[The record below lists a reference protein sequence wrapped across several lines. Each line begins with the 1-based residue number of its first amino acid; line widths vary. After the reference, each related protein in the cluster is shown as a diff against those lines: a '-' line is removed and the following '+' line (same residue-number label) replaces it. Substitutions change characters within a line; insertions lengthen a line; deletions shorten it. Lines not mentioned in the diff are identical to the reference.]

1 MGKGSRASIS
11 TSSLKAGATT
21 ASSPL
26 SSQHHTKFEEALSVK
41 EPKEK
46 LYWKGFSSSAKNRA
60 LFRTSYDD
68 IMEEPPYFILITT
81 YISYIILSFFGHVRD
96 FYGFRWNKKAFAHL
110 MPSNGYAALTSD
122 WDSFWTRNLKL
133 RIEDCFSV
141 PTSLVPGRT
150 VNLLERYTNDYCRT
164 FQYTGK
170 LKEAV
175 NLASYNYLGFAQSTG
190 PCADAV
196 EEVVHTHGLSS
207 CATRL
212 DTGSSDLHAKTE
224 ELVAEFVGKEACLL
238 VSMGYATNSTTIAGL
253 ASKGSLIISD
263 ELNHNSLVFGARL
276 SGAFIRVFKHN
287 DVEDLE
293 SVLRDAIS
301 QGQPRTHRP
310 WKNILVIVEGLYS
323 MEGTLCKLP
332 EIVELK
338 RKYKFYLY
346 VDEAHSI
353 GAIGPRGRGVCDY
366 FGVDTKEVDIL
377 MGTFTKSF
385 GAAGG
390 YICASKAIVDHLR
403 IYNHSSIYAEAMSPV
418 VLQQIYTSMWS
429 IMGRDGTGAGQERL
443 SRLAWNARYLGS
455 NLRKQGF
462 IIYGDRDS
470 PVIPLLL
477 FNPAKIP
484 AFSRECRKRG
494 LAVVVVGFPATSIV
508 ASRARFCVSAS
519 HTKED
524 LDFILRVVDE
534 VGDLLNLKM
543 SSRKALEMGMD
554 A

>member
-1 MGKGSRASIS
+1 MGKGSRSNITSKQDSRTASAFPS
-11 TSSLKAGATT
+11 DPATTT
-21 ASSPL
+21 ASSEKPYWRGFT
-26 SSQHHTKFEEALSVK
+26 SSE
-41 EPKEK
+41 
-46 LYWKGFSSSAKNRA
+46 KNRA
-60 LFRTSYDD
+60 LLKMDYDD
-68 IMEEPPYFILITT
+68 LMEEPPYFFLITT
-81 YISYIILSFFGHVRD
+81 YLSYIILSFFGHVRD

-122 WDSFWTRNLKL
+122 WDSFWTRNRNM
-133 RIEDCFSV
+133 RIDDCFSV

-150 VNLLERYTNDYCRT
+150 VHMLERYTNDYCRS
-164 FQYTGK
+164 FEFTGK
-170 LKEAV
+170 LKEVV
-175 NLASYNYLGFAQSTG
+175 NLSSYNYLGFAQSTG

-196 EEVVHTHGLSS
+196 EEVLHSHGLS
-207 CATRL
+207 CGGTRL
-212 DTGSSDLHAKTE
+212 ESGSLDLHTKTE
-224 ELVAEFVGKEACLL
+224 ELVAEFMGKESALL

-293 SVLRDAIS
+293 AVLRDAIS

-310 WKNILVIVEGLYS
+310 WKNILLIVEGLYS
-323 MEGTLCKLP
+323 MEGTLVKLP
-332 EIVELK
+332 EIIELRK
-338 RKYKFYLY
+338 KYKFILY
-346 VDEAHSI
+346 VDEAHSV

-366 FGVDTKEVDIL
+366 YGVDPNDVDIL

-390 YICASKAIVDHLR
+390 YICSSKAVIDHLR
-403 IYNHSSIYAEAMSPV
+403 MYNHSSVYGESISPV

-443 SRLAWNARYLGS
+443 SRLAWNARYLGTH
-455 NLRKQGF
+455 LRKMGF

-477 FNPAKIP
+477 FHPAKIP

-519 HTKED
+519 HTKDD
-524 LDFILRVVDE
+524 LDFVIRVVSE
-534 VGDLLNLKM
+534 VGDVLSLKM
-543 SSRKALEMGMD
+543 SSRTALENSIENTQ
-554 A
+554 

>member
-1 MGKGSRASIS
+1 M
-11 TSSLKAGATT
+11 
-21 ASSPL
+21 
-26 SSQHHTKFEEALSVK
+26 
-41 EPKEK
+41 
-46 LYWKGFSSSAKNRA
+46 
-60 LFRTSYDD
+60 
-68 IMEEPPYFILITT
+68 
-81 YISYIILSFFGHVRD
+81 
-96 FYGFRWNKKAFAHL
+96 
-110 MPSNGYAALTSD
+110 
-122 WDSFWTRNLKL
+122 
-133 RIEDCFSV
+133 

-150 VNLLERYTNDYCRT
+150 VNMLERVTNDYCRT
-164 FQYTGK
+164 FQFTGK
-170 LKEAV
+170 LKEVV
-175 NLASYNYLGFAQSTG
+175 NLSSYNYLGFAQSTG

-196 EEVVHTHGLSS
+196 EETVRTYGLSS
-207 CATRL
+207 CGTRL
-212 DTGSSDLHAKTE
+212 EAGSLDLHAKTE
-224 ELVAEFVGKEACLL
+224 ELVAEFMGKEAALL

-276 SGAFIRVFKHN
+276 SGAYIRVFKHN

-293 SVLRDAIS
+293 AVLRDAIS

-332 EIVELK
+332 ELIELK
-338 RKYKFYLY
+338 KKYKFFLY
-346 VDEAHSI
+346 VDEAHSV

-366 FGVDTKEVDIL
+366 YGVDPKDVDIL

-390 YICASKAIVDHLR
+390 YICSSKQIIDHLR
-403 IYNHSSIYAEAMSPV
+403 LVNHSSVYGESMSPV
-418 VLQQIYTSMWS
+418 VLQQVYTSMWS
-429 IMGRDGTGAGQERL
+429 IMGRDGTSAGQERL

-455 NLRKQGF
+455 NLRKMGF

-484 AFSRECRKRG
+484 AFSRECRKRD

-524 LDFILRVVDE
+524 LDFVLQVVSE
-534 VGDLLNLKM
+534 VGDILGLKM
-543 SSRKALEMGMD
+543 SSRKALEKGMEV
-554 A
+554 

>member
-1 MGKGSRASIS
+1 MGKGSRSAVA
-11 TSSLKAGATT
+11 TSPVSFKAT
-21 ASSPL
+21 PL
-26 SSQHHTKFEEALSVK
+26 SSQHHAKFQEALSVK

-46 LYWKGFSSSAKNRA
+46 LYWKGFSSSSKNRA
-60 LFRTSYDD
+60 LFKTSYDD
-68 IMEEPPYFILITT
+68 IMEEPPYFYLITT
-81 YISYIILSFFGHVRD
+81 YLSYIILSFFGHVRD
-96 FYGFRWNKKAFAHL
+96 FYGFRWNKKAYAHL

-122 WDSFWTRNLKL
+122 WDSFWTRNLKM

-141 PTSLVPGRT
+141 PTTLVPGRT
-150 VNLLERYTNDYCRT
+150 INMLERVTNDYCRT
-164 FQYTGK
+164 FQFTGR

-175 NLASYNYLGFAQSTG
+175 NLSSYNYLGFAQSTG

-196 EEVVHTHGLSS
+196 EEIVHTYGTSS
-207 CATRL
+207 CGTRL
-212 DTGSSDLHAKTE
+212 ESGSLDLHTKTE
-224 ELVAEFVGKEACLL
+224 ELVAEFMGKEAALL

-263 ELNHNSLVFGARL
+263 ELNHNSLVFGSRL
-276 SGAFIRVFKHN
+276 SGAYIRVFKHN
-287 DVEDLE
+287 DTQDLE
-293 SVLRDAIS
+293 AVLRDAIS

-310 WKNILVIVEGLYS
+310 WKNILLIVEGLYS
-323 MEGTLCKLP
+323 MEGSIVKLP
-332 EIVELK
+332 EIIELK
-338 RKYKFYLY
+338 KKYKFHLY
-346 VDEAHSI
+346 VDEAHSV

-366 FGVDTKEVDIL
+366 YGVDPKEVDIL

-390 YICASKAIVDHLR
+390 YICASKEIIDHLR
-403 IYNHSSIYAEAMSPV
+403 LVNHSSVYGESMSPI

-429 IMGRDGTGAGQERL
+429 IMGRDGTNAGQERL

-455 NLRKQGF
+455 NLRKMGF

-484 AFSRECRKRG
+484 AFSRECRKRD

-524 LDFILRVVDE
+524 LDFVLRVVSE
-534 VGDLLNLKM
+534 VGDILGLKM
-543 SSRKALEMGMD
+543 SNRQALEMGMEV
-554 A
+554 

>member
-1 MGKGSRASIS
+1 MGKGSRASVPP
-11 TSSLKAGATT
+11 SSLKSAT
-21 ASSPL
+21 AASPL

-68 IMEEPPYFILITT
+68 IMEEPPYFTLITT

-96 FYGFRWNKKAFAHL
+96 FYGFRWNKKAFSHL

-150 VNLLERYTNDYCRT
+150 VNLLERYTNDYCRS

-170 LKEAV
+170 LKEVV

-196 EEVVHTHGLSS
+196 EDVVRTHGLSS
-207 CATRL
+207 CGTRL
-212 DTGSSDLHAKTE
+212 DGGSMDLHAKTE
-224 ELVAEFVGKEACLL
+224 ELVAEFVGKEAGLL
-238 VSMGYATNSTTIAGL
+238 VSMGYATNSTTIASL
-253 ASKGSLIISD
+253 TTKGSLIISD

-287 DVEDLE
+287 DPEDLE

-338 RKYKFYLY
+338 RKYKFVLY

-366 FGVDTKEVDIL
+366 FGVDPKEIDIL

-390 YICASKAIVDHLR
+390 YICSSKAIIDHLR
-403 IYNHSSIYAEAMSPV
+403 ITNHSSVYAEAMSPV

-429 IMGRDGTGAGQERL
+429 IMGRDGTSAGQERL

-524 LDFILRVVDE
+524 LDFILRIVDE

-554 A
+554 S

>member
-1 MGKGSRASIS
+1 MGKGSRSAVALSPAA
-11 TSSLKAGATT
+11 LKAT
-21 ASSPL
+21 PL
-26 SSQHHTKFEEALSVK
+26 SSQHHAKFQEGLSVK
-41 EPKEK
+41 DPKEK
-46 LYWKGFSSSAKNRA
+46 LHWKGFSSSSKNRA
-60 LFRTSYDD
+60 LFKTSYDD
-68 IMEEPPYFILITT
+68 IMEEPPYFYLITT
-81 YISYIILSFFGHVRD
+81 YLSYIILSFFGHVRD

-122 WDSFWTRNLKL
+122 WDSFWTRNLKM

-141 PTSLVPGRT
+141 PTTLVPGRT
-150 VNLLERYTNDYCRT
+150 INMLERVTKDYCRS
-164 FQYTGK
+164 FQFTGK

-175 NLASYNYLGFAQSTG
+175 NLSSYNYLGFAQSTG

-196 EEVVHTHGLSS
+196 EEVVHTYGLSA
-207 CATRL
+207 CGTRMEA
-212 DTGSSDLHAKTE
+212 GSLDLHTKTE
-224 ELVAEFVGKEACLL
+224 ELVAEFMGKESALL

-263 ELNHNSLVFGARL
+263 ELNHNSLVFGSRL
-276 SGAFIRVFKHN
+276 SGAYIRVFKHN

-293 SVLRDAIS
+293 AVLRDAIS

-310 WKNILVIVEGLYS
+310 WKNILLIVEGLYS
-323 MEGTLCKLP
+323 MEGSIVKLP
-332 EIVELK
+332 EIIELK
-338 RKYKFYLY
+338 KKYKFYLY
-346 VDEAHSI
+346 VDEAHSV

-366 FGVDTKEVDIL
+366 YGIDPKEVDIL

-390 YICASKAIVDHLR
+390 YICSSKAIIDHLR
-403 IYNHSSIYAEAMSPV
+403 LVNHSSVYAESMSPI

-455 NLRKQGF
+455 NLRKMGF

-484 AFSRECRKRG
+484 AFSRECRKRD

-524 LDFILRVVDE
+524 LDFVLRVVSE
-534 VGDLLNLKM
+534 VGDILGLKM

-554 A
+554 V